1 MKKNFLSLAALL
13 IASAAFVAC
22 SGSDNDSII
31 DEPQPVNPTGK
42 YTLTINATKGSGDAA
57 TRALIEE
64 TDEETHKRTL
74 NATWATTE
82 NVYVMKVVETT
93 LPTLSGPH
101 TNYIQTWAI
110 GSLSPQADGET
121 ATLTGTISGLDIADG
136 DELTLQFP
144 CSGDLDYTGQD
155 GTLATIASSYDYAT
169 AKITVASVDGSG
181 NIKISSSDNPVEF
194 TNQQAIVRF
203 TLLDKAG
210 NAINPTELTVSPAV
224 ATARCQNDGSLV
236 EASTNLTI
244 TPDGSTNVVYAALRG
259 VDNRDLTLT
268 ATVGDDTYT
277 YSKSGVT
284 FENGKFYDIA
294 VKMAHTP
301 KTYNLAEATGDVTL
315 RDGDTATGEMTGH
328 TLYIADG
335 ATVTLSGA
343 SVTGSDNGA
352 IRCLGNA
359 TILLADGME
368 NEAKAKE
375 YISFS
380 AVHWP
385 DGKTLTISGGTA
397 GTGTLIADG
406 TSAYGA
412 GIGGGAG
419 HPCGA
424 LSITGGVITATG
436 DYQSA
441 GIGAATQG
449 HCGKITI
456 SGGNVTAKSLNHG
469 AGIGAAASS
478 DGSYCDAILISGG
491 TVTATGKGP
500 SAGIGY
506 AGSYKATSVTITGDI
521 TRVEAARGSSG
532 TRCISNSSEG
542 SAKIDGKTISS
553 QYFEDLWVDG
563 LPEFDHLNLAER
575 DYYKDAL
582 TWTLTQKPSQTQ

>member
-1 MKKNFLSLAALL
+1 MAALL
-13 IASAAFVAC
+13 MAGAAIFTAC
-22 SGSDNDSII
+22 SSDDAVVEQTPEQSA
-31 DEPQPVNPTGK
+31 DKT
-42 YTLTINATKGSGDAA
+42 YTLTVQASKGMG
-57 TRALIEE
+57 TRALELGTDAE
-64 TDEETHKRTL
+64 TGKPML
-74 NATWATTE
+74 NATWKTTE
-82 NVYVMKVVETT
+82 NVYVMKVVESTT
-93 LPTLSGPH
+93 SSPFGPI
-101 TNYIQTWAI
+101 TNHIPTWANNC
-110 GSLSPQADGET
+110 SLSPQADGET
-121 ATLTGTISGLDIADG
+121 ATLTGTISGLDIEAG
-136 DELTLQFP
+136 NTLTLQFP
-144 CSGDLDYTGQD
+144 RYGAVGLDYMGQD

-210 NAINPTELTVSPAV
+210 NAINPTELTVFPAV
-224 ATARCQNDGSLV
+224 ATARYQEDDGSLQNNG
-236 EASTNLTI
+236 STNLII

-259 VDNRDLTLT
+259 VDNRDLSLT
-268 ATVGDDTYT
+268 AIVGDDTYT

-284 FENGKFYDIA
+284 FTHGQFYDIA

-301 KTYNLAEATGDVTL
+301 KTYNLAEATDDVTL
-315 RDGDTATGEMTGH
+315 RDGDTATGEMTTEH

-352 IRCLGNA
+352 IRCLGDA
-359 TILLADGME
+359 TILLADGTE

-375 YISFS
+375 YGSFS

-397 GTGTLIADG
+397 GTGTLIADAS
-406 TSAYGA
+406 SAFGA

-419 HPCGA
+419 HPCGD

-441 GIGAATQG
+441 GIGAASQG

-456 SGGNVTAKSLNHG
+456 SGGNVTATSKAEG

-506 AGSYKATSVTITGDI
+506 AGSYNATSVTITGDI
-521 TRVEAARGSSG
+521 ISVTARRGSYS
-532 TRCISNSSEG
+532 TRCISNSVSG
-542 SAKIDGKTISS
+542 SAKIDGKTISR
-553 QYFEDLWVDG
+553 QYFEDFWVDG
-563 LPEFDHLNLAER
+563 LPEFDHLNLEER
-575 DYYKDAL
+575 DEYKD
-582 TWTLTQKPSQTQ
+582 TDIWTLTRKSSPTP